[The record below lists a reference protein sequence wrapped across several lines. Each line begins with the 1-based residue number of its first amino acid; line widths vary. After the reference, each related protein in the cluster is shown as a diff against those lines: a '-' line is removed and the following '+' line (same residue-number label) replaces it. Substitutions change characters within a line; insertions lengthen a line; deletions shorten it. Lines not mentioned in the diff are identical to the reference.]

1 MTFHTHDGAAFL
13 GLRERSG
20 ELQIVYDHTSGRR
33 VVFRLEGAVS
43 QIDAIQRVLGEAACS
58 KDALVALASALT
70 THRISF
76 HVA

>member
-1 MTFHTHDGAAFL
+1 MTFHTNDGAAFL
-13 GLRERSG
+13 GLRERDG
-20 ELQIVYDHTSGRR
+20 QLQIVYDHLSGRR
-33 VVFRLEGAVS
+33 LVFRLEGGVS
-43 QIDAIQRVLGEAACS
+43 QIDEIQHVLREAVCS